1 MLKIT
6 MSLVSR
12 SLNRQLNNFAV
23 FASIARLLEHCLS
36 LFIGEFVE
44 KVGDKRRNKYNKIIR
59 V

>member
-6 MSLVSR
+6 MSFVSR
-12 SLNRQLNNFAV
+12 SLKRQLNNFAV

-36 LFIGEFVE
+36 LFTGEFVE
-44 KVGDKRRNKYNKIIR
+44 KVGDKQRSKCNKIIH